1 MFNFG
6 TKVIKRKEVNALD
19 AQMVVTMLAN
29 PEMKGARKFAF
40 SQLAYTSLGFHKNI
54 SEAGVPPVFSNE
66 QISFGNT
73 TNALGEVESFSFFV
87 NNSIDMKTVN
97 VGKTTQG
104 FNDSGIYDKLVK
116 LYDLNTAQD
125 NVFDI
130 TRSTTEA
137 AVETAHNIEI
147 FNITLRVEAPTVT
160 ETVEAIVEEAVVA
173 VVEEISLEDVILNN
187 NSSVDVSLT

>member
-73 TNALGEVESFSFFV
+73 TNALGEVEAFSFFV
-87 NNSIDMKTVN
+87 NNNMDMKSVN

-104 FNDSGIYDKLVK
+104 FNDSNIYNKLVK
-116 LYDLNTAQD
+116 LYDLSTAQD

-130 TRSTTEA
+130 TRSTTDAEVEA
-137 AVETAHNIEI
+137 THGIEI
-147 FNITLRVEAPTVT
+147 YNIALRVESN
-160 ETVEAIVEEAVVA
+160 IVEESTQEVT
-173 VVEEISLEDVILNN
+173 IEDIAIEDIVLNT
-187 NSSVDVSLT
+187 NSDVDVTLD